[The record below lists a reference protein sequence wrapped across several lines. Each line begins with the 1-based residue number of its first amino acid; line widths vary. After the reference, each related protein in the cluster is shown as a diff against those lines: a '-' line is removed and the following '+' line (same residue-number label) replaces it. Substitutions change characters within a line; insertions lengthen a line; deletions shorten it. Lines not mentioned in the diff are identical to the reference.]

1 MTRLQ
6 RIRLLIVDDHP
17 VVRAGLQQVEELDP
31 ALQVVAEAASGA
43 EAIAEAIRVQ
53 PDVVLLDYRLPDL
66 SGDEVCRRLKAA
78 VPNVRVLFVSSYAG
92 AATINTALDAG
103 ADGYLLKA
111 NDAQKIADGLR
122 TVWQGGM
129 VIDPSIARIAVGR
142 GQPQTEPKASPL
154 DLLTEQERRVLAELA
169 TGKADKEI
177 ALGLG
182 LEPKTVRNYVTH
194 VFRKLGVHSRTQAAL
209 LHARLTRPDDPAPD
223 AARGPLA

>member
-1 MTRLQ
+1 MSRPP

-17 VVRAGLQQVEELDP
+17 VVRAGLRHLEELDP
-31 ALQVVAEAASGA
+31 ALQVVAEAASGV
-43 EAIAEAIRVQ
+43 EAIAEAARVQ

-66 SGDEVCRRLKAA
+66 EGDEVCRRLKAA
-78 VPNVRVLFVSSYAG
+78 VPKARVLFVSSYAG

-129 VIDPSIARIAVGR
+129 VIDPAIARVAVGR
-142 GQPQTEPKASPL
+142 SRPQPSSAASPL
-154 DLLTEQERRVLAELA
+154 GLLTEQERRVLAELA
-169 TGKADKEI
+169 TGKADKQI
-177 ALGLG
+177 ALALGL
-182 LEPKTVRNYVTH
+182 ETKTVRNYLAH

-209 LHARLTRPDDPAPD
+209 LHAKLTRPDDPGTETTRD
-223 AARGPLA
+223 